1 MAPRD
6 YIAEKEKAKRFLQ
19 EFYREGPDGTK
30 EFPYR
35 EMLAAVA
42 HRERVALRVALDD
55 VAEDAPELAQAACDN
70 ARRYARVFADAAHE
84 LLPLHRSREVPPRDA
99 LDVYIEHR
107 LLLEQRGRQGGDPRA
122 PQNQYP
128 PELLR
133 RFELYFRPPS
143 ACKPRVIREV
153 RAASVGRLVT
163 VRGIVTR
170 VTDVQPMLLVATYTC
185 DQCGAETYQPIQAP
199 TFTPLLSCPSA
210 ECRTNRAGGRLHL
223 QSRGC
228 RFTRRQDLRLQEH
241 SDQVPPGH
249 LPRSILVAAH
259 GENTRLAQPGDHVSV
274 TGVFLPLLRPGFQ
287 QGAQGLLSETY
298 LEAHCVVKMN
308 KSEEDD
314 GEGGELSEEEL
325 RQITEEDFYEKLA
338 GSIAPELYG
347 LEDVKKALL
356 LLLVGGVERSPRGM
370 RIRGNIN
377 VCLLGDP
384 GVAKSQLLC
393 YIDRLAPRSQYTT
406 GRGSSGAGLT
416 AAVLRDPATGELALE
431 GGALVLADRGVC
443 CIDEFDKL
451 PEGERVAIHEA
462 MEQQSVSVAKAGVLA
477 TLGARCAVLAAANP
491 ARGRYDPRRS
501 LEHNAQLPPALL
513 SRFDLLWV
521 LPDRPDRDNDLRLA
535 QHITYVHQHNR
546 QPLVPPALAEYLT
559 AAYVEL
565 RREGA
570 PGGGGTFTSARTL
583 LSLLRLATALARL
596 RLGDEVEKEDVNEA
610 MRLME
615 MSRDSLRGDRGQQSR
630 PQRPSDAIFALL
642 RELGGPGGGAVPVSL
657 ATQRCGARGFTPAQ
671 LREAIDEYQR
681 LNVLA
686 LNAQGTKISFV

>member
-185 DQCGAETYQPIQAP
+185 DQCGAETYQP
-199 TFTPLLSCPSA
+199 
-210 ECRTNRAGGRLHL
+210 
-223 QSRGC
+223 
-228 RFTRRQDLRLQEH
+228 

-546 QPLVPPALAEYLT
+546 QPPGAARPLDMRLMRRYIATCRRRQPLVPPALAEYLT